1 MTAPAAVATDS
12 RRRVMIKAAVGA
24 GLVLAVLLGSKT
36 LAGGGGGD
44 SGSEASATRPST
56 TRTTVAAAPAT
67 PEAPA
72 EAPVETFEVFTT
84 KNPFVPLRTALAP
97 AAAAPV
103 RPVATATGAV
113 TATPVSVASPAPAP
127 APAVATTVTGGQ
139 TTEPVRTTT
148 RVALLDVFTDGDRT
162 VANVRVNDTVSK
174 VGAGDTFATNFR
186 VVSLDAGERC
196 GRFLFGDDQ
205 FRLCRGEEVLK

>member
-12 RRRVMIKAAVGA
+12 RRRVTIMAAVGA
-24 GLVLAVLLGSKT
+24 GLVLAVLLASKV

-44 SGSEASATRPST
+44 SGTEASATRPSA
-56 TRTTVAAAPAT
+56 TRTTVAVAPAT

-84 KNPFVPLRTALAP
+84 KNPFVPLRTAVAP

-103 RPVATATGAV
+103 RPVAAATGTV
-113 TATPVSVASPAPAP
+113 TATPVSVTTPVPAPAP
-127 APAVATTVTGGQ
+127 ATTVTGGQ
-139 TTEPVRTTT
+139 ATEPVRTTT

-162 VANVRVNDTVSK
+162 LANVRVNDTVSK